1 MAKKKREVCCDCCC
15 DEKPTETL
23 KVYFCPKCRSKD
35 VGYVFT
41 LRNVFGIISKMRCR
55 KCGFEAVA
63 FPILVVDKNKLNKG
77 KKK

>member
-1 MAKKKREVCCDCCC
+1 MVTKKKKACCDCCC
-15 DEKPTETL
+15 DEQPAETL

-35 VGYVFT
+35 VGYIFT
-41 LRNVFGIISKMRCR
+41 LRNVFGIIPKMRCR

-63 FPILVVDKNKLNKG
+63 FPILVVDKNKLNKR